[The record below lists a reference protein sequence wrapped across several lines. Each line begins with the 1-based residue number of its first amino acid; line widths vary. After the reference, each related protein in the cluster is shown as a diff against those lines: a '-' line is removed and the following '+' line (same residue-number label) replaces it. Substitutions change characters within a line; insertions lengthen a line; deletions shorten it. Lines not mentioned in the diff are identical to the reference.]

1 MTSLFRPEAIEGQR
15 QAWLGGI
22 QLVRPIGLTV
32 LTAAAVLTA
41 VAVGSY
47 LTWGEYTR
55 KARVAGFL
63 VPDKGLIRLMAPE
76 GGTLV
81 ERRATEGQLVQKDD
95 VLFVLSVDRS
105 TLTGDAQSRVRSS
118 LAERGRSL
126 QESLAQREALLAQQL
141 TALDRRIA
149 DMQRELDQIEAEGS
163 LHDKRLVLAREQQ
176 TRLESLRAE
185 NFISSAQVQAKSE
198 DVLGLQAARQTVERQ
213 HAALRRELGTLEA
226 ERRELPLRT
235 RVAQGEIARELA
247 ALAQQGAESEARQ
260 QVIVKAP
267 QAGVLSA
274 VLAEP
279 GQYVD
284 PQRALASLVPT
295 SAQLEAHLYAPSSAV
310 GFLRPEQAVQLRY
323 EAYPYQKFGHQAGHV
338 VQVSHTPLQASE
350 LASLPLA
357 GVSTGAATVAGEP
370 LYRVTVALD
379 RQTVNAY
386 GQPQMLSTG
395 MQVDADVLLERRR
408 LIEWIFEPVLGLAG
422 RV

>member
-1 MTSLFRPEAIEGQR
+1 MLFRPEAIEGQR

-22 QLVRPIGLTV
+22 QLVRPMGLTV
-32 LTAAAVLTA
+32 LTAAAVLAA

-81 ERRATEGQLVQKDD
+81 ERRAAEGQLVQKGD

-126 QESLAQREALLAQQL
+126 QDSLAQREALLAQQL

-149 DMQRELDQIEAEGS
+149 DMQRELDQIAEEGS
-163 LHDKRLVLAREQQ
+163 LHEKRLVLAREQQ

-198 DVLGLQAARQTVERQ
+198 DVLGLQAARQAVERQ

-247 ALAQQGAESEARQ
+247 ELAQQGAESEARQ
-260 QVIVKAP
+260 RVIVKAP
-267 QAGVLSA
+267 EAGVLSA
-274 VLAEP
+274 LLAEP

-323 EAYPYQKFGHQAGHV
+323 EAYPYQKFGHQVGHV
-338 VQVSHTPLQASE
+338 VQVSRTPLQASE

-386 GQPQMLSTG
+386 GQPQTLSTG

>member
-22 QLVRPIGLTV
+22 QLVRPLGLTV
-32 LTAAAVLTA
+32 LTAAAVVAAL
-41 VAVGSY
+41 AVGSY

-76 GGTLV
+76 AGTLV
-81 ERRATEGQLVQKDD
+81 ERHTAEGQVVQKDD
-95 VLFVLSVDRS
+95 VLFVLSVDRA
-105 TLTGDAQSRVRSS
+105 TMTGDAQSRVRSS
-118 LAERGRSL
+118 LADRGRSL
-126 QESLAQREALLAQQL
+126 QESSAQHDQLLAQQL
-141 TALDRRIA
+141 LAVDRRIA
-149 DMQRELDQIEAEGS
+149 DTQRELAQIEAEAD
-163 LHDKRLVLAREQQ
+163 LHEQRLKLAREQQ
-176 TRLESLRAE
+176 ARLESLRAE
-185 NFISSAQVQAKSE
+185 NFISSAQVQAKTE
-198 DVLGLQAARQTVERQ
+198 DVLGLQAARQALERQ
-213 HAALRRELGTLEA
+213 HVGLRRELGTLEA

-247 ALAQQGAESEARQ
+247 ELAQQGAESEARQ
-260 QVIVKAP
+260 RVVVRAP
-267 QAGVLSA
+267 QAGRVSA

-284 PQRALASLVPT
+284 PQRALASLVPG

-310 GFLRPEQAVQLRY
+310 GFLRADQPVQLRY
-323 EAYPYQKFGHQAGHV
+323 EAYPYQKFGHQTGHV
-338 VQVSHTPLQASE
+338 LHVAQTPLQASE

-379 RQTVNAY
+379 QQTVSAY
-386 GQPQMLSTG
+386 GRPQALSTG
-395 MQVDADVLLERRR
+395 MQVDADVLLDRRR

-422 RV
+422 RL

>member
-235 RVAQGEIARELA
+235 RVAQGEVARELA